1 MGNDTLKRILVVEDE
16 PDIRAVAKLALEAIG
31 HFTVKLCGSGAEAL
45 EAAKDFAP
53 DLILLDVMMPGMDG
67 PATLQ
72 RLRTNPAT
80 AAIPV
85 IFLTAKTQ
93 ASEMSKYRSLGALD
107 VIPKPFDPMTLATR
121 VRAVWRQQQAAAD
134 DGDEVCNQLETLRQ
148 TYLSQLP
155 GKLSAIKNAWA
166 EIRNI
171 GRPDSDS
178 LKTLHLLTHSLA
190 GSSATFG
197 FTALGE
203 LGHQLEMSFEA
214 LLQTGLPATPTQ
226 RAQIDGWI
234 DALQSEAANQLT
246 VDVPAPSSMPE
257 VSAPG
262 AAAAGKPNRLVFM
275 VEDDALLAKDLAQQ
289 VGYFG
294 YQVRT
299 FSDLNGFKEAIAAT
313 PPAAI
318 IMDIMLPEGSL
329 AGVESIAEVQKTRD
343 LPVPVIFL
351 SARGDLATRLK
362 AFHAGG
368 YAYFTKPVEVS
379 DLIDKLDTLTASQ
392 PPDPYRVLI
401 VEDDPLLASHYAL
414 ILRQAGIIT
423 SIVSSPAQVMQAL
436 VELRPDLI
444 LMDVYM
450 PECSGMEL
458 AAVIRQQEAYVGT
471 AIVFLSSE
479 TNVTKQLEAMHWGA
493 DDFLTKPIQP
503 GHLVSSLTTRMQ
515 RARTLRAFMVND
527 SLTGLLNHSRIK
539 ERIAIEIARVR
550 RENGKLA
557 FALIDI
563 DHFKSINDNHGH
575 LTGDR
580 VIKNLSRL
588 LRQRLRET
596 DIIGRYGGEEFAVIL
611 PGTDGAAAHKLMDEI
626 RSSFAQLPQR
636 TQGDAFTVTFST
648 GIAVC
653 PPYENLN
660 GITDAADKALYEAKH
675 QGRNRTLLAQ

>member
-1 MGNDTLKRILVVEDE
+1 MANDSLTRILVVEDE

-31 HFTVKLCGSGAEAL
+31 HFTVKLCSSGAEAL
-45 EAAKDFAP
+45 ETAPGFAP

-67 PATLQ
+67 PTTLQ
-72 RLRTNPAT
+72 RLRANPAT

-85 IFLTAKTQ
+85 IFLTAKAQ
-93 ASEMSKYRSLGALD
+93 ASEVSKYKSLGALD
-107 VIPKPFDPMTLATR
+107 VIPKPFDPMTLAAQ
-121 VRAVWRQQQAAAD
+121 VRATWRPQQSAAD
-134 DGDEVCNQLETLRQ
+134 AGGAVRNQLETLRQ

-155 GKLSAIKNAWA
+155 GKISALKNAWA
-166 EIRNI
+166 EIRNVN
-171 GRPDSDS
+171 RPGSDS

-190 GSSATFG
+190 GSGATFG
-197 FTALGE
+197 LTALGE
-203 LGHQLEMSFEA
+203 LGHKLETTFEA
-214 LLQTGLPATPTQ
+214 LIQSGQPATPAQ

-234 DALQSEAANQLT
+234 DDLQSEAAKQHT
-246 VDVPAPSSMPE
+246 AVVPAPPP
-257 VSAPG
+257 APD
-262 AAAAGKPNRLVFM
+262 ATATDKPNRLVFI

-294 YQVRT
+294 YPVRT
-299 FSDLNGFKEAIAAT
+299 FSDLSSFKEAISAT

-329 AGVESIAEVQKTRD
+329 AGVESVAEIQKTREM
-343 LPVPVIFL
+343 PVPVIFL
-351 SARGDLATRLK
+351 SARSDLETRLK

-379 DLIDKLDTLTASQ
+379 ELIDKLDTLTAAQ

-401 VEDDPLLASHYAL
+401 VDDDPLLASHYAL

-436 VELRPDLI
+436 VEVRPDLI

-458 AAVIRQQEAYVGT
+458 AAVIRQQEAYVST

-515 RARTLRAFMVND
+515 RARTLRSFMVND
-527 SLTGLLNHSRIK
+527 SLTGLLNHSRIQ
-539 ERIAIEIARVR
+539 ERIAIEIARGR

-557 FALIDI
+557 FG
-563 DHFKSINDNHGH
+563 F
-575 LTGDR
+575 
-580 VIKNLSRL
+580 
-588 LRQRLRET
+588 
-596 DIIGRYGGEEFAVIL
+596 
-611 PGTDGAAAHKLMDEI
+611 
-626 RSSFAQLPQR
+626 
-636 TQGDAFTVTFST
+636 
-648 GIAVC
+648 
-653 PPYENLN
+653 
-660 GITDAADKALYEAKH
+660 EA
-675 QGRNRTLLAQ
+675 RTLPAPAE